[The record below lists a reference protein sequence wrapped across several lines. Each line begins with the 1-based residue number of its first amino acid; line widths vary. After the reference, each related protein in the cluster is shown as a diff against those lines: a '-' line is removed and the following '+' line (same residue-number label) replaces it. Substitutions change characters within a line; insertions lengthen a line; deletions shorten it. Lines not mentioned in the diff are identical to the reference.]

1 VEKMDLLKKYQQT
14 KYHKMI
20 TAVLILLLLLS
31 GCGKTVSPAD
41 RETEVRMTEPAA
53 YVWTNEWD
61 ICLPVLDEE
70 AAEGN
75 DYVSI
80 DSSHSSDGYFYVKY
94 TGDCPKVKLQLFCD
108 TSITYTYDINPGE
121 YTVIPLSLGSGPYSI
136 TVYENM
142 QDNEYAMAYATEM
155 DVALNDE
162 QAPFLYPNQRVN
174 FTAESKT
181 TSLAKELTNGC
192 STELE
197 AVAQVYDYMIKN
209 ITYDYD
215 KAANVQS
222 GYLPDVDETLATGT
236 GICYD
241 YAAVMASM
249 LRSVGIPTR
258 MEIGYSGD
266 AYHAWVSVYTKDH
279 GWIDDLIEFDGVQW
293 TLMDPTFDANS
304 SESKGADI
312 GRLLGKGKKAEYNVM
327 YNY

>member
-1 VEKMDLLKKYQQT
+1 MLCLS
-14 KYHKMI
+14 
-20 TAVLILLLLLS
+20 LLLA
-31 GCGKTVSPAD
+31 GCRKQVSPAD

-53 YVWTNEWD
+53 YVWSNDWD
-61 ICLPVLDEE
+61 ICLPELDEA

-75 DYVSI
+75 DYVSM
-80 DSSHSSDGYFYVKY
+80 DCSHSSDGYFYVIY
-94 TGDCPKVKLQLFCD
+94 TGDCPKVKLQLNCD

-121 YTVIPLSLGSGPYSI
+121 YTVIPLSLGSGAYNI

-142 QDNEYAMAYATEM
+142 QENEYAMAYAVEEM
-155 DVALNDE
+155 EVSLNDE

-174 FTAESKT
+174 FTAESNT

-192 STELE
+192 TTELE
-197 AVAQVYDYMIKN
+197 AVAMVYDYMIKN

-215 KAANVQS
+215 KAENVQS

-241 YAAVMASM
+241 YAAVMAAM

-258 MEIGYSGD
+258 MEIGDSGD
-266 AYHAWVSVYTKDH
+266 AYHAWVSVYTRDH